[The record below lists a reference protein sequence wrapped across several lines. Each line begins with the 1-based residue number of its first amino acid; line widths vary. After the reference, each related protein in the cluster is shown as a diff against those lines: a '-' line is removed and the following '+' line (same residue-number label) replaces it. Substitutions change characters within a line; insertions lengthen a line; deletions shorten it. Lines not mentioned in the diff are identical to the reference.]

1 MPELVIHLRG
11 ALRIVTAQG
20 AAVQGLT
27 RRGQAML
34 ACLALQ
40 PGLRAERG
48 YLAELL
54 WSDRSEGQSRA
65 SLRQELSVLRRCL
78 PEGVLQADR
87 QAVWLEPEAV
97 QIEAVG
103 PGVLLEGFDL
113 ASEGFED
120 WLRMARSAQVSE
132 TPEPEPKP
140 KPAPDRGQGP
150 RAVEPTL
157 AVLPFEEFG
166 AAEADMFADGV
177 VDEITSA
184 LSRCRDV
191 RVIARQSA
199 FALGGEGL
207 SVPEAAERLGADYVV
222 EGSVRRAGDR
232 VRISVQLVQG
242 RDGHT
247 LWTARFDDRL
257 DDLFDLL
264 DRIAAQ
270 VAGQV
275 LPNLR
280 AAEIA
285 RARARPPQDRTA
297 YELMLTALPHFWA
310 HRAEENVRAIALLEQ
325 ALEHQPDYAPAM
337 AYKAWCHAH
346 HCCYTWTTDGAPHRD
361 AAEALVARAAPLV
374 QDDPGALVALSAA
387 CGLALNDFARARSL
401 VDRALQLDPNNAWGW
416 LRLGWTA
423 VYIAEFDTAM
433 AAFDRYDQLSPLD
446 PFHFNGLFGR
456 SAALRAMGRFD
467 ESVALC
473 EQGLR
478 EGAGVTWAYRM
489 LFGTHWLAGRRQE
502 AMAAA
507 RKWRAAYPEI
517 TLERARNLMP
527 KWQHDPAYAEALHEL
542 WSEDE

>member
-1 MPELVIHLRG
+1 MTQLVIHLRG
-11 ALRIVTAQG
+11 PLRIVTG
-20 AAVQGLT
+20 AGQPVAGLT
-27 RRGQAML
+27 RRGQALL
-34 ACLALQ
+34 ACLTLQ
-40 PGLRAERG
+40 PGMRAERG

-54 WSDRSEGQSRA
+54 WSDRSEEQSRA
-65 SLRQELSVLRRCL
+65 SLRQELSVLRRVL
-78 PEGVLQADR
+78 PAAVLSADR
-87 QAVWLEPEAV
+87 QAVWLEPGAVTVEA
-97 QIEAVG
+97 AG
-103 PGVLLEGFDL
+103 PGAVLEGFDL

-120 WLRMARSAQVSE
+120 WLRQARAARDAARDAAHDAPPVAAAV
-132 TPEPEPKP
+132 
-140 KPAPDRGQGP
+140 PARGEG
-150 RAVEPTL
+150 PTL

-184 LSRCRDV
+184 LSRCRDFG
-191 RVIARQSA
+191 VIARQSA
-199 FALGGEGL
+199 FALGDPGL
-207 SVPEAAERLGADYVV
+207 SVPEAAARLKADYIV
-222 EGSVRRAGDR
+222 EGSVRRAAAR
-232 VRISVQLVQG
+232 VRISVQLVRG

-270 VAGQV
+270 VAGQI

-310 HRAEENVRAIALLEQ
+310 HRREENARAIALLDQ
-325 ALEHQPDYAPAM
+325 ALAHQPDYAPAM

-346 HCCYTWTTDGAPHRD
+346 QCCYTWTTDGETDR
-361 AAEALVARAAPLV
+361 AAAQTLVARAAPLV

-387 CGLALNDFARARSL
+387 SGLALNDFARARAL
-401 VDRALQLDPNNAWGW
+401 VDRALLLDPNNAWGW

-423 VYIAEFDTAM
+423 IYVGEFDTGM

-456 SAALRAMGRFD
+456 SAALRAMRRFD

-489 LFGTHWLAGRRQE
+489 LFGTHWLAGRKDE
-502 AMAAA
+502 AKAAA
-507 RKWRAAYPEI
+507 RKWREAYPEI
-517 TLERARNLMP
+517 TFEMARNLMP
-527 KWQHDPAYAEALHEL
+527 KWQHDPEYYEALHAL
-542 WSEDE
+542 WREEE

>member
-1 MPELVIHLRG
+1 MPDLVIHLRG
-11 ALRIVTAQG
+11 PLRIATGDGRPLA
-20 AAVQGLT
+20 GLT

-34 ACLALQ
+34 VCLALQ
-40 PGLRAERG
+40 PGMRAERG

-54 WSDRSEGQSRA
+54 WSDRSEEQSRA
-65 SLRQELSVLRRCL
+65 SLRQELSVLKRAV
-78 PEGVLQADR
+78 PEAILAADR
-87 QAVWLEPEAV
+87 QAVWLDAGAV
-97 QIEAVG
+97 QVDEGGAG
-103 PGVLLEGFDL
+103 DLLEGFDL

-120 WLRMARSAQVSE
+120 WLRQARAGRAAE
-132 TPEPEPKP
+132 A
-140 KPAPDRGQGP
+140 PADAGDAARGE
-150 RAVEPTL
+150 RPTL

-166 AAEADMFADGV
+166 AAARDMFADGV

-184 LSRCRDV
+184 LSRCKEF

-199 FALGGEGL
+199 FALGDPGL
-207 SVPEAAERLGADYVV
+207 SVPEAAARLKADYIV
-222 EGSVRRAGDR
+222 EGSVRRAGER
-232 VRISVQLVQG
+232 LRISVQLVRG
-242 RDGHT
+242 HDGHT

-270 VAGQV
+270 VAGQI

-310 HRAEENVRAIALLEQ
+310 HRGEENERAIALLDQ
-325 ALEHQPDYAPAM
+325 ALLHQPDFAPAM

-346 HCCYTWTTDGAPHRD
+346 HCCYTWTTDGAPHQ
-361 AAEALVARAAPLV
+361 AAARTLVSRAAPMV

-401 VDRALQLDPNNAWGW
+401 VDRALLLDPNNAWGW

-423 VYIAEFDTAM
+423 VYVGEFDTGM

-446 PFHFNGLFGR
+446 PFRFNGLFGR
-456 SAALRAMGRFD
+456 SAALRAMRRFD

-478 EGAGVTWAYRM
+478 EGTGVTWAYRM
-489 LFGTHWLAGRRQE
+489 LFGTHWLAGNKDA

-507 RKWRAAYPEI
+507 RKWRAAYPDI
-517 TLERARNLMP
+517 TFEMARNLMP
-527 KWQHDPAYAEALHEL
+527 KWQHDPAYYEALQEL
-542 WSEDE
+542 WRQDS